1 MTNSCEIGIEM
12 EQKLSS
18 LGLTIDLALEI
29 EKVKMEKE
37 LNGLFKI
44 KFINFNARLVPN
56 DKV

>member
-29 EKVKMEKE
+29 EKVKMEME

>member
-29 EKVKMEKE
+29 EKVKMEME
-37 LNGLFKI
+37 LNGLFQI